1 MFLIIPLVEFLHVLG
16 VDINVHHEN
25 PATFLCH
32 VSVSSVNRSRR
43 RLPRLVGT
51 RTSAPG
57 AQERYETT
65 NRGPKL
71 QRQQRRR
78 GDTAAGGGGP
88 GFRSFS
94 AHAMSEIWTTALS
107 TA

>member
-65 NRGPKL
+65 NRGPKATASTTAA
-71 QRQQRRR
+71 RRHGRGRRR
-78 GDTAAGGGGP
+78 PRLPQLFCPCQTAP
-88 GFRSFS
+88 
-94 AHAMSEIWTTALS
+94 
-107 TA
+107 